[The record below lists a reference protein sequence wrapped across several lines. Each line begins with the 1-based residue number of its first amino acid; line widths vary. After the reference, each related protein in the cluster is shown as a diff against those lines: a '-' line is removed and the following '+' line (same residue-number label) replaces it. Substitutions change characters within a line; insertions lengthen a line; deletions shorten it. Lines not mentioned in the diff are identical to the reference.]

1 MDAFLAQEEWFKQS
15 WYDYETAHAMFQS
28 GRFIYTVFMCHLAI
42 EKALKGLFQ
51 KNYQKVPPK
60 THDLIYLL
68 TIMKVK
74 IPEDKISFI
83 QILNDAHI
91 RTRYPDNLENILKE
105 YTTDIIQKILIE
117 TEELLLWIKE
127 KSNVF

>member
-1 MDAFLAQEEWFKQS
+1 
-15 WYDYETAHAMFQS
+15 
-28 GRFIYTVFMCHLAI
+28 
-42 EKALKGLFQ
+42 
-51 KNYQKVPPK
+51 
-60 THDLIYLL
+60 
-68 TIMKVK
+68 MKVK